1 LNRLYSSKDELDQGL
16 HLPNNT
22 ATSQSCTAIKEA
34 LHWKNQDEEVED
46 LIYILRKFDELN
58 MQASK

>member
-1 LNRLYSSKDELDQGL
+1 
-16 HLPNNT
+16 LPNNT